1 MLQRCCRLLPSL
13 TGAQPITTQER
24 KRHLHF
30 QNVAFRQRPVHA
42 PPPTGCER
50 AQFMHRLCRRPC
62 LRTRQSFRGF
72 AQQRMRERQS
82 VVLQQMVAIRDNTAS
97 AEQVGQHQTGD
108 RRLQRVAF
116 GRIAFTTTVRIEA
129 EQAQAFGE
137 DHGGISGRDEPW
149 RPGAA

>member
-1 MLQRCCRLLPSL
+1 MLQRCDRLLPGL

-24 KRHLHF
+24 KWHLHL
-30 QNVAFRQRPVHA
+30 QHVARGKRRMQA
-42 PPPTGCER
+42 PPPAECEGV
-50 AQFMHRLCRRPC
+50 QIMHRFHGRSCPRAS
-62 LRTRQSFRGF
+62 QSFCRL
-72 AQQRMRERQS
+72 AQQGMRQRQS

-108 RRLQRVAF
+108 RRLQRVAL
-116 GRIAFTTTVRIEA
+116 GRIAFTPTVRIEA

-137 DHGGISGRDEPW
+137 DHGDISGCGEPW